1 MSESSQVQVFSLLNP
16 SSKLKYQS
24 IIQSDYVGERLDTV
38 TSWHKLRVKLITWN
52 LRCMEDCPLN
62 HIRQLLSSNQ
72 DYADIYIVGFQETVP
87 LTSFAASAKVID
99 QWCDRLLAAL
109 PPHQFKAVHRY
120 GLLGLTSVLLV
131 RDELESQVSDCC
143 SRTVG
148 LGYLNWY
155 NKGCIETQF
164 SIGQID
170 EKLAGVRVQVFNM
183 HLTHGEEEL
192 SVEMRNQC
200 LKKVQD
206 SLGTI
211 RNAALAGPAPSVEE
225 ELVCEPHLSQTE
237 LDKIDSKAIDRIFK
251 KQCRKAVFASG
262 DLNYRLENTN
272 VNDYIYKND
281 YEKLLESDQ
290 LRAQKDRGNIF
301 SGFSEGEVRFR
312 PTFKVTETLEYE
324 ATRVPSYTDR
334 ILYSADDGLEL
345 LTYDVCEV
353 NGSDHLPVVAEF
365 ALDARMVDFGALKAV
380 RSEIGAQ
387 LDRILNQMEIVD
399 VSPSLVDIDVVA
411 GIKEAAEVTV
421 RNLTE
426 EPLHYNL
433 DIGKRLFRKPVI
445 KLLNDDGILPA
456 KEAKKLKF
464 EINTSKIEKFEK
476 TLTMTFANFE
486 FVRFLVFS
494 VSSKSILFQPV
505 HELEEMQYQNIVQS
519 FDFIMQGTTDN
530 LLTGMQSVVD
540 LSSLNEFEVCLLKD
554 MTLREIN
561 FDLLTK
567 LNSIGM
573 VQNEG
578 SCGIMNVLYLW
589 LKSLPELG
597 GDKRSGVVLSKM
609 IALIKFLDL
618 DQESGFKYFGFLF
631 QDEYELERALES

>member
-1 MSESSQVQVFSLLNP
+1 MSEPSQVQVFRLLNP

-24 IIQSDYVGERLDTV
+24 LLQSDYVSERLDTV
-38 TSWHKLRVKLITWN
+38 TAWRKLYVKLITWN
-52 LRCMEDCPLN
+52 LGCMEDCPLD

-72 DYADIYIVGFQETVP
+72 GYADIYIVGFQETIP
-87 LTSFAASAKVID
+87 LTSFAASPKVID

-109 PPHQFKAVHRY
+109 PPGQFKAVHRY
-120 GLLGLTSVLLV
+120 GLLGLTSVLIV
-131 RDELESQVSDCC
+131 RAEIEGQISDCS

-192 SVEMRNQC
+192 SVETRNQC

-211 RNAALAGPAPSVEE
+211 RNAALAGSASAVQDEP
-225 ELVCEPHLSQTE
+225 VCEPELSQTE
-237 LDKIDSKAIDRIFK
+237 LEKIDSSTVSRIFK
-251 KQCRKAVFASG
+251 KECRKVVFASG
-262 DLNYRLENTN
+262 DLNYRLENRN
-272 VNDYIYKND
+272 VNEYIYKGD

-290 LRAQKDRGNIF
+290 LRSQKNKANIF
-301 SGFSEGEVRFR
+301 SGFSEGEIRFR

-324 ATRVPSYTDR
+324 ETRVPSYTDR
-334 ILYSADDGLEL
+334 ILYSADDGLEQ

-353 NGSDHLPVVAEF
+353 SGSDHLPVVAEF
-365 ALDARMVDFGALKAV
+365 ALDARIVDFGALKAV
-380 RSEIGAQ
+380 RSEIGTQ

-399 VSPSLVDIDVVA
+399 VSPSLIDIDVVA
-411 GIKEAAEVTV
+411 GIKEVSEVTV
-421 RNLTE
+421 SNLTE
-426 EPLHYNL
+426 EPLQYHL
-433 DIGKRLFRKPVI
+433 DIRKRFFRKPVI

-456 KEAKKLKF
+456 KKSKQLQF
-464 EINTSKIEKFEK
+464 QISTSKIEKFDK

-486 FVRFLVFS
+486 FVKFLAFS

-519 FDFIMQGTTDN
+519 FDFILKGTTDN

-540 LSSLNEFEVCLLKD
+540 LASLNEFEISLLKD
-554 MTLREIN
+554 MTLRQID

-578 SCGIMNVLYLW
+578 SCGLMNVLYLW
-589 LKSLPELG
+589 LKSLPELAN
-597 GDKRSGVVLSKM
+597 DKRSGVVLRKV
-609 IALIKFLDL
+609 IALINFLNL
-618 DQESGFKYFGFLF
+618 DHEAGFKYFGFFF
-631 QDEYELERALES
+631 QDEYELEHALES